1 MCIFPVFGK
10 ILLGIEVKV
19 MNDCVHISV
28 KDECPLPKDSGL
40 PTCMCVCVCFWRLT
54 RYLRHFLI
62 LRPTRRPPHR
72 PPSQKCY
79 YSVMSPSLVRML
91 LHFHLLSQV
100 ECEWCSFS
108 NIRSLEL
115 PAAALHKYT
124 TPVSAY
130 NSLQAWKNSDF
141 LYWPD
146 SFAIPNSCMFSPP
159 RILIFKFPF
168 VSALFQWIANKNDS
182 HFYNPWECREQA
194 FQKKTYFLAHTHIH
208 TKRLPTTYQKAR
220 FSLHRNIWKCETSR
234 AIIATL
240 RWERRLPAIS
250 NAVQSRTLNF
260 PFEQEERL
268 QMEHLLTH
276 APHMHKESY
285 IYKELNLRAWNSLVT
300 IWQRYT

>member
-1 MCIFPVFGK
+1 MVRDYFLFAPQRNVTLFWGFQLETKHCQN
-10 ILLGIEVKV
+10 
-19 MNDCVHISV
+19 NDRGAS
-28 KDECPLPKDSGL
+28 KKNYKGL
-40 PTCMCVCVCFWRLT
+40 RSSKSFNTPNTLFL
-54 RYLRHFLI
+54 FLI
-62 LRPTRRPPHR
+62 GVTIDTTRGRKGIWVNTSLKLSCHSTPIHVHPLNVSVFVEEKCPFPRTPARPRVCALWCVFFEGWQGTSAISSPGALPAGGRAG
-72 PPSQKCY
+72 PPSPKCY
-79 YSVMSPSLVRML
+79 YSVMSPSSVRML

-182 HFYNPWECREQA
+182 HFYNPWEHGERA
-194 FQKKTYFLAHTHIH
+194 FQKN
-208 TKRLPTTYQKAR
+208 R
-220 FSLHRNIWKCETSR
+220 F
-234 AIIATL
+234 
-240 RWERRLPAIS
+240 
-250 NAVQSRTLNF
+250 F
-260 PFEQEERL
+260 
-268 QMEHLLTH
+268 
-276 APHMHKESY
+276 
-285 IYKELNLRAWNSLVT
+285 
-300 IWQRYT
+300 

>member
-1 MCIFPVFGK
+1 M
-10 ILLGIEVKV
+10 
-19 MNDCVHISV
+19 SV
-28 KDECPLPKDSGL
+28 SLWKKNAPSQGHGPGHVRV
-40 PTCMCVCVCFWRLT
+40 PCVCVFWRLT
-54 RYLRHFLI
+54 RHLCHFLAWSS
-62 LRPTRRPPHR
+62 THRRPR
-72 PPSQKCY
+72 WPPSPKCY
-79 YSVMSPSLVRML
+79 YSVMSPSSVRML

-182 HFYNPWECREQA
+182 HFYNPWERGEWA
-194 FQKKTYFLAHTHIH
+194 FQKNLFFSRGRGKKNLK
-208 TKRLPTTYQKAR
+208 KRGKK
-220 FSLHRNIWKCETSR
+220 I
-234 AIIATL
+234 
-240 RWERRLPAIS
+240 RREKKKKK
-250 NAVQSRTLNF
+250 V
-260 PFEQEERL
+260 
-268 QMEHLLTH
+268 
-276 APHMHKESY
+276 APH
-285 IYKELNLRAWNSLVT
+285 NLAEGR
-300 IWQRYT
+300 I

>member
-1 MCIFPVFGK
+1 MK
-10 ILLGIEVKV
+10 DKV
-19 MNDCVHISV
+19 PPSQGNWPGHVCA
-28 KDECPLPKDSGL
+28 
-40 PTCMCVCVCFWRLT
+40 CVCVFWRLT
-54 RYLRHFLI
+54 RHLRHFLV
-62 LRPTRRPPHR
+62 LRPTRGPLHR
-72 PPSQKCY
+72 PPSLKCY
-79 YSVMSPSLVRML
+79 YSVVSPSLVRML

-194 FQKKTYFLAHTHIH
+194 FQKNLF
-208 TKRLPTTYQKAR
+208 
-220 FSLHRNIWKCETSR
+220 FSRKEKK
-234 AIIATL
+234 
-240 RWERRLPAIS
+240 
-250 NAVQSRTLNF
+250 
-260 PFEQEERL
+260 
-268 QMEHLLTH
+268 
-276 APHMHKESY
+276 KES
-285 IYKELNLRAWNSLVT
+285 SLQLTRRQDLAFTEIFESVKLPEQSLQLCRDGNGDFQQSLT
-300 IWQRYT
+300 SFNQGP